1 MSDPNQIPEPK
12 ADTVQPAVPPT
23 AVVEMKALREIVGS
37 IYTRFG
43 RIWQSWSSAR
53 HIAQLI
59 ALLILVNIGWAMF
72 GRQITGIWRQMH
84 TLDGFI
90 IVDSPEVY
98 TRERLINERLG
109 EDTWLR
115 ERLEEADDENS
126 LVGIRRVIKRRLAIG
141 AGTDQPIE
149 NAEKKT
155 ETGTPTKTATSEITT
170 ETVPSINDDILTFD
184 QKVRIKSANRDF
196 IQQRM
201 IENRLDDRH
210 DLVGNSLYVL
220 KFDTTVVSND
230 FDNRKA
236 VVEVYVVPPIPE
248 PAKSTEPD
256 SRPSPMDVALREDRT
271 TLEFIRQSF
280 TQFIRDSEDRVNV
293 ALAEIQPG
301 SPYSDDAI
309 KKAVSQ
315 KFGYQQGASAVAV
328 RKKPLAGAGGL
339 AVWTQYNLSIGSI
352 SNFVD
357 FFYLEQT
364 GVPAVPTFRAQEKS
378 VPFQLF
384 SESCITEAK
393 RRELSKQY
401 PISEAFELPENNG
414 FLASYFG
421 GSENPQLRLFL
432 EQSGYQ
438 YREPKSRR
446 SLLALIAKSFD
457 AEGKMGDSITLPWGT
472 ITLAD
477 YAMPSSDSAGSVADS
492 HCKSVLGFI
501 NVGFLKFAESVGQ
514 SNTYSYSVLPRQ
526 SAVSVVDE
534 IVENS
539 ASRLS
544 FKAADSLLTSM
555 GIGTIASETNE
566 EALGS
571 SLNSRVTSFGD
582 ARQEDQKSGI
592 QIAVGW
598 IIDPK
603 AGRVALPR
611 NDLTTT
617 AESVMAIVSVPSWWP
632 YLKLTI
638 KKSWL
643 TADGSLEPT
652 TRNDEIFADSPNDG
666 AGETTD
672 NTIVVNLPNSQQL
685 LDSSLI
691 GAGKRGPKLESAIC
705 ENVLNNKSEDLGKS
719 KRMEMVCVIRGKK
732 LWRNTVV
739 TYGPIE
745 HTALKIL
752 PDMEGLIASFPEIS
766 LDCKRGL
773 AVWTSEGRDDLL
785 STQCKSDGNAITY
798 SSFQ

>member
-1 MSDPNQIPEPK
+1 MTDAHQVSEPK
-12 ADTVQPAVPPT
+12 VETVTQATPPAG
-23 AVVEMKALREIVGS
+23 VVEPRTISETAGS
-37 IYTRFG
+37 IYTKLVSQ
-43 RIWQSWSSAR
+43 WQSWSSVR
-53 HIAQLI
+53 IIAQLI
-59 ALLILVNIGWAMF
+59 ALLILANIGWTLF

-141 AGTDQPIE
+141 AGNGHAVE
-149 NAEKKT
+149 SAEGNAETPGKVATQEAST
-155 ETGTPTKTATSEITT
+155 ETI
-170 ETVPSINDDILTFD
+170 PSTNDEILTFD

-248 PAKSTEPD
+248 PAESAEAD
-256 SRPSPMDVALREDRT
+256 SRPSPMDVALREDQA

-293 ALAEIQPG
+293 ALAEIPP
-301 SPYSDDAI
+301 STPYSDDAI
-309 KKAVSQ
+309 KKAVSH
-315 KFGYQQGASAVAV
+315 KFGYQQGASAVAL
-328 RKKPLAGAGGL
+328 RKKPLASAGGL

-364 GVPAVPTFRAQEKS
+364 GVSAVPTFRAQEKS
-378 VPFQLF
+378 VPFQIF
-384 SESCITEAK
+384 GETCIAGPK
-393 RRELSKQY
+393 RLELSKQY
-401 PISEAFELPENNG
+401 PISEAFNLPENSG
-414 FLASYFG
+414 FFASYFG
-421 GSENPQLRLFL
+421 GPENLQLRLFL

-438 YREPKSRR
+438 YREPKARR
-446 SLLALIAKSFD
+446 SLLDLIAKSFD
-457 AEGKMGDSITLPWGT
+457 SEEKMGDSITLPWGT

-477 YAMPSSDSAGSVADS
+477 YMLPKSDAKSSAPDS

-544 FKAADSLLTSM
+544 FNAGNNLLSAM
-555 GIGTIASETNE
+555 GIGTIANETNE

-582 ARQEDQKSGI
+582 ARQEDPKSGI

-632 YLKLTI
+632 YLKLKI

-652 TRNDEIFADSPNDG
+652 THNDEIFADSLSSGGVGTADS
-666 AGETTD
+666 TV
-672 NTIVVNLPNSQQL
+672 VVNLPNSQQL

-705 ENVLNNKSEDLGKS
+705 EKVINSKSEDTGKS
-719 KRMEMVCVIRGKK
+719 KGIEMVCVIRGKK

-752 PDMEGLIASFPEIS
+752 PDMEGLIASFPEVS

-785 STQCKSDGNAITY
+785 STQCKLDGNAISY
-798 SSFQ
+798 SNLQ